1 VIEPCAN
8 QTVMLDRA
16 YGFPDMTAP
25 DTETGCQR
33 EFGQSLTRLQL
44 AGNQHL
50 LDRAP
55 NRFDAALA

>member
-1 VIEPCAN
+1 
-8 QTVMLDRA
+8 MLDRA